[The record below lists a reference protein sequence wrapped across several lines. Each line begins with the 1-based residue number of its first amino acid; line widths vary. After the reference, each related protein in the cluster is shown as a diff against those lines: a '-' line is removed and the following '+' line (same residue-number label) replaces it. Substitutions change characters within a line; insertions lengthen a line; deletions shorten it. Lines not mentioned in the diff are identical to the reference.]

1 MIETNICFK
10 QILFPLEGK
19 LMLIEAM
26 FVTYATTLLFI
37 SKVYSPLELM
47 LNVDTNEFLL
57 HLLYYGNKIR

>member
-47 LNVDTNEFLL
+47 LIQTNSCCIFCIMEI
-57 HLLYYGNKIR
+57 K